1 MTDRL
6 YLRDADLRSF
16 KAVVVAV
23 DGDRVELDRTAFY
36 ATSGGQPHDTG
47 HLVWATG
54 AAAVLDVRTVDGRV
68 LHTLTGPVPEV
79 ATTVT
84 GEVDDARRRQM
95 MRTHTAMHVLC
106 GVMWKNWRRV
116 VTGGNMDALSG
127 RMDFEVDQLPEGFA
141 AEVEALCN
149 AEIAADRPIEVS
161 FLPRGEAVL
170 DRELIRT
177 KVNLVPESVDEI
189 RVVDIVGLDKQA
201 DGGTHVSSTGQV
213 GRLEVVKTESKGKGF
228 KRIRFVLHD
237 S

>member
-1 MTDRL
+1 MTERL
-6 YLRDADLRSF
+6 YLHDAMLRSF
-16 KAVVVAV
+16 EAQVMGVE
-23 DGDRVELDRTAFY
+23 DDRIELDQTAFY

-47 HLVWATG
+47 HLVWNTG
-54 AAAVLDVRTVDGRV
+54 AATVTDVRTVDDRV
-68 LHTLTGPVPEV
+68 LHSLAGPIPQVG
-79 ATTVT
+79 TTVT
-84 GEVDDARRRQM
+84 GQVDNERRWQM

-106 GVMWKNWRRV
+106 GVMWRQWRRV

-127 RMDFEVDQLPEGFA
+127 RMDFEVDHLPEGFG

-161 FLPRGEAVL
+161 FIPRGDAVL

-177 KVNLVPESVDEI
+177 KVSLVPESVPEI
-189 RVVDIVGLDKQA
+189 RVVDIVGLDRQA

-213 GRLEVVKTESKGKGF
+213 GRFEVVKTESKGKGF

-237 S
+237 A

>member
-6 YLRDADLRSF
+6 YLVDADLRTF
-16 KAVVVAV
+16 DATVVSV

-68 LHTLTGPVPEV
+68 LHTLAGPVPEV
-79 ATTVT
+79 TTTVT
-84 GEVDDARRRQM
+84 GEVDDVRRRQM

-106 GVMWKNWRRV
+106 GVMWRDWKRV

-127 RMDFEVDQLPEGFA
+127 RMDFEVDHLPEGFA

-149 AEIAADRPIEVS
+149 VEIAADRPIEVS
-161 FLPRGEAVL
+161 FIARDDAVL
-170 DRELIRT
+170 DRDLIRT
-177 KVNLVPESVDEI
+177 KVNLIPDSVTEI
-189 RVVDIVGLDKQA
+189 RIVDIVGLDRQA

-213 GRLEVVKTESKGKGF
+213 GRLKVVKTESKGKGF

-237 S
+237 R

>member
-6 YLRDADLRSF
+6 YLVDADLRTF
-16 KAVVVAV
+16 DATVVSV

-47 HLVWATG
+47 HLVWANG

-68 LHTLTGPVPEV
+68 LHTLAGPVPEV
-79 ATTVT
+79 ATAVT
-84 GEVDDARRRQM
+84 GEVDDDRRRQM

-106 GVMWKNWRRV
+106 GVMWRDWRRV

-149 AEIAADRPIEVS
+149 VEIAADRPIEVS
-161 FLPRGEAVL
+161 FIARDDAVL
-170 DRELIRT
+170 DRDLIRT
-177 KVNLVPESVDEI
+177 KVNLVPDSVTEI
-189 RVVDIVGLDKQA
+189 RIVDIVGLDKQA

-237 S
+237 R

>member
-6 YLRDADLRSF
+6 YLVDADLRTF
-16 KAVVVAV
+16 DATVVSV

-68 LHTLTGPVPEV
+68 LHTLAGPVPEV
-79 ATTVT
+79 TTTVT
-84 GEVDDARRRQM
+84 GEVDDVRRRQM

-106 GVMWKNWRRV
+106 GVMWRDWKRV

-127 RMDFEVDQLPEGFA
+127 RMDFEVDHLPEGFA

-149 AEIAADRPIEVS
+149 VEIAADRPIEVS
-161 FLPRGEAVL
+161 FIARDDAVL
-170 DRELIRT
+170 DRDLIRT
-177 KVNLVPESVDEI
+177 KVNLVPDSVTEI
-189 RVVDIVGLDKQA
+189 RIVDIVGLDRQA

-213 GRLEVVKTESKGKGF
+213 GRLKVVKTESKGKGF

-237 S
+237 R

>member
-1 MTDRL
+1 M
-6 YLRDADLRSF
+6 DADLRTF
-16 KAVVVAV
+16 DATVVSV

-68 LHTLTGPVPEV
+68 LHTLAGPVPEV
-79 ATTVT
+79 TTTVT
-84 GEVDDARRRQM
+84 GEVDDVRRRQM

-106 GVMWKNWRRV
+106 GVMWRDWKRV

-127 RMDFEVDQLPEGFA
+127 RMDFEVDHLPEGFA

-149 AEIAADRPIEVS
+149 VEIAADRPIEVS
-161 FLPRGEAVL
+161 FIARDDAVL
-170 DRELIRT
+170 DRDLIRT
-177 KVNLVPESVDEI
+177 KVNLIPDSVTEI
-189 RVVDIVGLDKQA
+189 RIVDIVGLDRQA

-213 GRLEVVKTESKGKGF
+213 GRLKVVKTESKGKGF

-237 S
+237 R

>member
-1 MTDRL
+1 MTVRL
-6 YLRDADLRSF
+6 YLRDADLRTFDATVMS
-16 KAVVVAV
+16 V

-54 AAAVLDVRTVDGRV
+54 ATAVLDVRTVDGRV
-68 LHTLTGPVPEV
+68 LHTLAGPVPEV
-79 ATTVT
+79 ATRVT

-106 GVMWKNWRRV
+106 GVMWRDWRRV

-149 AEIAADRPIEVS
+149 VEIAADRPIEVS
-161 FLPRGEAVL
+161 FIARDDAVL
-170 DRELIRT
+170 DRDLIRT
-177 KVNLVPESVDEI
+177 KVNLVPDSVTEI
-189 RVVDIVGLDKQA
+189 RIVDIVGLDKQA

-237 S
+237 R

>member
-6 YLRDADLRSF
+6 YLHDADLRAF

-23 DGDRVELDRTAFY
+23 DNDRVELNRTAFY

-54 AAAVLDVRTVDGRV
+54 AANVTNVNTVDGR
-68 LHTLTGPVPEV
+68 LFHTLAGPVPEIG
-79 ATTVT
+79 TEVT
-84 GEVDDARRRQM
+84 GEIDDRRRRNM

-106 GVMWKNWRRV
+106 GVMWKHWRRV
-116 VTGGNMDALSG
+116 VTGGNMEALSG
-127 RMDFEVDQLPEGFA
+127 RMDFEVDQLPEGFG

-149 AEIAADRPIEVS
+149 EEIAADRPVEVS
-161 FLPRGEAVL
+161 FIQRDDAVL

-177 KVNLVPESVDEI
+177 KVNLVPESVDQI
-189 RVVDIVGLDKQA
+189 RIVDIVGLDKQA

-213 GRLEVVKTESKGKGF
+213 GRMEVVKTESKGKGF
-228 KRIRFVLHD
+228 KRIRFVVHD
-237 S
+237 E

>member
-1 MTDRL
+1 MTDQL

-16 KAVVVAV
+16 EAVVVAV

-68 LHTLTGPVPEV
+68 LHTLAGPVPEV

-116 VTGGNMDALSG
+116 VTGGNMDALLG

-189 RVVDIVGLDKQA
+189 RAVSY
-201 DGGTHVSSTGQV
+201 THLTLPTILLV
-213 GRLEVVKTESKGKGF
+213 
-228 KRIRFVLHD
+228 
-237 S
+237 

>member
-6 YLRDADLRSF
+6 YMVDADLRTF
-16 KAVVVAV
+16 DATVVSV

-47 HLVWATG
+47 HLVWANG
-54 AAAVLDVRTVDGRV
+54 AAAVLDVRTVDSTV
-68 LHTLTGPVPEV
+68 LHTLAGPVPEV
-79 ATTVT
+79 DTTVT

-95 MRTHTAMHVLC
+95 MRTHTAMHILC
-106 GVMWKNWRRV
+106 GVMWRDWRRV

-161 FLPRGEAVL
+161 FIARGDAVL
-170 DRELIRT
+170 DRDLIRT
-177 KVNLVPESVDEI
+177 KVSLVPDSVTEI
-189 RVVDIVGLDKQA
+189 RIVDIVGLDKQA

-237 S
+237 R